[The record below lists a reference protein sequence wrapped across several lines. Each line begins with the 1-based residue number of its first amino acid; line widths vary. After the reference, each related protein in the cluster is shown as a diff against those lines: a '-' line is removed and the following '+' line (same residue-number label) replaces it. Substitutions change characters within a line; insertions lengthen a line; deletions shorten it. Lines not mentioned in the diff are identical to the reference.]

1 LDNTTDDFY
10 SVWKTCVNQ
19 YSKCHLTIKTD
30 KLVAISGIAKFVGK
44 TLSSD
49 NTYLA
54 GLWESEHILHMLWS
68 NISRLKGT
76 RVKTYRAPSWSWACL
91 DDAEISFYMLSLEY
105 DDKEIVS
112 IATILHASTTPLND
126 PFGQISSAI
135 IRLRAEAFF
144 RVELCM
150 VPNTDG
156 GATPR
161 DQSTRRDGKGK
172 L

>member
-1 LDNTTDDFY
+1 
-10 SVWKTCVNQ
+10 
-19 YSKCHLTIKTD
+19 
-30 KLVAISGIAKFVGK
+30 
-44 TLSSD
+44 
-49 NTYLA
+49 
-54 GLWESEHILHMLWS
+54 
-68 NISRLKGT
+68 
-76 RVKTYRAPSWSWACL
+76 
-91 DDAEISFYMLSLEY
+91 MLSLEY